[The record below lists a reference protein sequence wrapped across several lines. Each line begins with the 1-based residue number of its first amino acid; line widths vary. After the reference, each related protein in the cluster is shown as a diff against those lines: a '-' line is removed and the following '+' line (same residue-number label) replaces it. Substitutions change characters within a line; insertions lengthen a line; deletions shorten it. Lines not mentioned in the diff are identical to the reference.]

1 MGETAYLLP
10 DNALEKCAKC
20 YQKAIRAVVKYGRTY
35 SHTYFYCEK
44 HLPKRFQKSLE
55 GGENNS

>member
-1 MGETAYLLP
+1 MGETAFLLP
-10 DNALEKCAKC
+10 DNCEEHCLKCDK
-20 YQKAIRAVVKYGRTY
+20 QAIYHVVKYGRTY
-35 SHTYFYCEK
+35 SHSYFYCEK